1 LGQGERLAIV
11 SLTAHGIEHV
21 DMRRDVAEQV
31 LCSRRVAG
39 MTRSGFDCIVTETL
53 RLMEPAE
60 HQAGAAERMIVPAPM
75 EHDSSGRLTLK
86 KLLGLPKPGLRLA
99 RLPELGQDPGG
110 RGDSRWKDQNDVPG
124 AEHSDPMLDEYTRP
138 LPIAFEEVERAPDVI
153 GQADAVHVMHGLCER
168 DGLSFV
174 LGRFGKP
181 AKLGEAPDEPA
192 AIEDRCRGRVS
203 E

>member
-1 LGQGERLAIV
+1 LHQRISMLLSIASGAEFRLRFLQPVRHPHLAVHRRRGGEMLLRLLAIAGALVELAEAEVAMGDEGAHAARLGQGERLAIV

-99 RLPELGQDPGG
+99 RLAHLGQDPG
-110 RGDSRWKDQNDVPG
+110 
-124 AEHSDPMLDEYTRP
+124 A
-138 LPIAFEEVERAPDVI
+138 RA
-153 GQADAVHVMHGLCER
+153 
-168 DGLSFV
+168 
-174 LGRFGKP
+174 
-181 AKLGEAPDEPA
+181 
-192 AIEDRCRGRVS
+192 
-203 E
+203 